1 MLTLSADAQ
10 VEDCEASLAA
20 APDDLLVKPV
30 DREGLHQVLDAAPE
44 RASNP
49 ACSLTQ
55 VSPHCHNSV
64 VGPWCRGTPVVHQ

>member
-1 MLTLSADAQ
+1 MLALSAYAQ

-20 APDDLLVKPV
+20 LDDLLVKPF
-30 DREGLHQVLDAAPE
+30 DHEGLRQVLDAAPE
-44 RASNP
+44 NASNP

-64 VGPWCRGTPVVHQ
+64 VGPWCRGAPVVHQ